1 MQWFG
6 GVGSLTP
13 MRLFRAFVHLVLAL
27 TVLTAAVAQ
36 ARTSAAMIV
45 MAPQHHAQGAAWADV
60 AHGTHNHAAAGSDKP
75 IHKPD
80 GCQTACCFAPG
91 QESAR
96 AVEGGAVEFF
106 CAVTYVEVARPLSG
120 WTSDPD
126 PEIPKFAA

>member
-6 GVGSLTP
+6 GVGNVTS
-13 MRLFRAFVHLVLAL
+13 MRLLRAFVHLVLA
-27 TVLTAAVAQ
+27 LTAAVAQ
-36 ARTSAAMIV
+36 ARTSAI

-120 WTSDPD
+120 RTSDPD
-126 PEIPKFAA
+126 PEIPKLAA